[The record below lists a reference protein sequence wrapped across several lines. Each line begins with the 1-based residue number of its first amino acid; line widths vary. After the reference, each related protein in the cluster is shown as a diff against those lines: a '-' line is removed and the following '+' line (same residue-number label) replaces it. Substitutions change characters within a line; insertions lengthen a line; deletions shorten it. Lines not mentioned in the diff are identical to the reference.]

1 MKNIFFDSWESVGR
15 IIIISILAYGSLVVM
30 LRVSGKRTLSKM
42 NAFDFVVTVALGS
55 TLATVILSKDVTF
68 LDGALA
74 FFMLIFLQF
83 CITWLSVRY
92 KGVKQVITSDP
103 TLLLYKGEV
112 IQQALKKERI
122 TMEEIYVA
130 VRKNGLTDLGQIHAI
145 VLETTGTLS
154 ILSDQ
159 PDGDA
164 EALSDIKNLS
174 KENGSA
180 SISQWNS
187 SQ

>member
-1 MKNIFFDSWESVGR
+1 MKNVFFDSWESTVR
-15 IIIISILAYGSLVVM
+15 IVIITVLAYAVLIVM

-55 TLATVILSKDVTF
+55 TLATVILSKSVAL

-92 KGVKQVITSDP
+92 KRVKQLITNDP

-112 IQQALKKERI
+112 LHGVLKKERI
-122 TMEEIYVA
+122 TLEEIYVA
-130 VRKNGLTDLGQIHAI
+130 AREKGLTDLKDIHAI

-154 ILSDQ
+154 VLSEKSGGNSETLSDVQ
-159 PDGDA
+159 
-164 EALSDIKNLS
+164 NLL
-174 KENGSA
+174 K
-180 SISQWNS
+180 S
-187 SQ
+187 S

>member
-1 MKNIFFDSWESVGR
+1 MKNIFFDSWESMGR
-15 IIIISILAYGSLVVM
+15 TFIITILAYAVLIVM

-55 TLATVILSKDVTF
+55 TLATVILSKNVAL

-74 FFMLIFLQF
+74 FFMLIFLQY
-83 CITWLSVRY
+83 CITWLSVRH
-92 KGVKQVITSDP
+92 KTVKQMITSDP

-112 IQQALKKERI
+112 LKQALKKERI

-130 VRKNGLTDLGQIHAI
+130 ARKHGLCDLKQIHAI

-154 ILSDQ
+154 VLSEK
-159 PDGDA
+159 PDGDG
-164 EALSDIKNLS
+164 EALSDL
-174 KENGSA
+174 ENHSLKA
-180 SISQWNS
+180 
-187 SQ
+187 

>member
-1 MKNIFFDSWESVGR
+1 MKNVFFDSWESTVR
-15 IIIISILAYGSLVVM
+15 IVIITVLAYAVLIVM

-55 TLATVILSKDVTF
+55 TLATVILSKSVAL

-74 FFMLIFLQF
+74 FLMLIFLQF

-92 KGVKQVITSDP
+92 KRVKQLITNDP

-112 IQQALKKERI
+112 LHGVLKKERI
-122 TMEEIYVA
+122 TLEEIYVA
-130 VRKNGLTDLGQIHAI
+130 AREKGLTDLKDIHAI

-154 ILSDQ
+154 VLSEKSGGSSETLSDVQ
-159 PDGDA
+159 
-164 EALSDIKNLS
+164 NLL
-174 KENGSA
+174 K
-180 SISQWNS
+180 S
-187 SQ
+187 S

>member
-1 MKNIFFDSWESVGR
+1 MKNVFFDSWESTVR
-15 IIIISILAYGSLVVM
+15 IVIITVLAYAVLIVM

-55 TLATVILSKDVTF
+55 TLATVILSKSVAL

-92 KGVKQVITSDP
+92 KRVKQLITNDP

-112 IQQALKKERI
+112 LHGVLKKERI
-122 TMEEIYVA
+122 TLEEIYVA
-130 VRKNGLTDLGQIHAI
+130 AREKGLTDLKDIHAI

-154 ILSDQ
+154 VLSEKSGGSSETLSDVQ
-159 PDGDA
+159 
-164 EALSDIKNLS
+164 NLL
-174 KENGSA
+174 K
-180 SISQWNS
+180 S
-187 SQ
+187 S

>member
-1 MKNIFFDSWESVGR
+1 MKNIFFDSWESTVR
-15 IIIISILAYGSLVVM
+15 TLIITVLAYAVLIVM

-55 TLATVILSKDVTF
+55 TLATVILSKNVAL

-83 CITWLSVRY
+83 CITWLSVRH
-92 KGVKQVITSDP
+92 KRVKQLITSDP

-112 IQQALKKERI
+112 LHAVLKKERI
-122 TMEEIYVA
+122 TLEEIYVA
-130 VRKNGLTDLGQIHAI
+130 ARNNGLTDLKEIYAI

-154 ILSDQ
+154 VLSEKPDGSPKTLSDVQ
-159 PDGDA
+159 
-164 EALSDIKNLS
+164 NLP
-174 KENGSA
+174 ENP
-180 SISQWNS
+180 
-187 SQ
+187 

>member
-15 IIIISILAYGSLVVM
+15 IIIISILSYAILVIM

-55 TLATVILSKDVTF
+55 TLATVILSKDVPL
-68 LDGALA
+68 LDGVLA
-74 FFMLIFLQF
+74 FFMLIFLQY

-92 KGVKQVITSDP
+92 KSVKQVITSDP

-112 IQQALKKERI
+112 LHQALKKERI

-130 VRKNGLTDLGQIHAI
+130 ARKHGETDLGQIHAI

-154 ILSDQ
+154 VLSEQ
-159 PDGDA
+159 PDGNA
-164 EALSDIKNLS
+164 EALSDIENLS
-174 KENGSA
+174 SVK
-180 SISQWNS
+180 
-187 SQ
+187 

>member
-15 IIIISILAYGSLVVM
+15 IVIISILAYATLVIM
-30 LRVSGKRTLSKM
+30 LRISGKRTLSKM

-55 TLATVILSKDVTF
+55 TLATVILSKDIPL

-74 FFMLIFLQF
+74 FFMLIILQY
-83 CITWLSVRY
+83 CITWLSVRF
-92 KGVKQVITSDP
+92 KAVKQIITSDP
-103 TLLLYKGEV
+103 TLLLYRGEV
-112 IQQALKKERI
+112 LTQALKKERI

-130 VRKNGLTDLGQIHAI
+130 ARKHGQPDIKQIHAI

-154 ILSDQ
+154 VLSEK

-164 EALSDIKNLS
+164 EALSDI
-174 KENGSA
+174 ENRSLKA
-180 SISQWNS
+180 
-187 SQ
+187 

>member
-15 IIIISILAYGSLVVM
+15 IVIISILSYATLIVM

-55 TLATVILSKDVTF
+55 TLATVILSKDVPL

-92 KGVKQVITSDP
+92 KSVKQVITSDP

-112 IQQALKKERI
+112 LHQVLKKERI

-130 VRKNGLTDLGQIHAI
+130 AREQGQPDLKQIHAI

-154 ILSDQ
+154 IISEQ
-159 PDGDA
+159 PDGSA
-164 EALSDIKNLS
+164 EALSDIKNLP
-174 KENGSA
+174 
-180 SISQWNS
+180 
-187 SQ
+187 

>member
-1 MKNIFFDSWESVGR
+1 MKNVFFDSWESTVR
-15 IIIISILAYGSLVVM
+15 IVIITVLAYAVLIVM

-55 TLATVILSKDVTF
+55 TLATVILSKSVAL

-92 KGVKQVITSDP
+92 KRVKQLITNDP

-112 IQQALKKERI
+112 LHGVLKKERI
-122 TMEEIYVA
+122 TLEEIYVA
-130 VRKNGLTDLGQIHAI
+130 AREKGLTDLKGIHAI

-154 ILSDQ
+154 VLSEKSGGSSETLSDVQ
-159 PDGDA
+159 
-164 EALSDIKNLS
+164 NLL
-174 KENGSA
+174 K
-180 SISQWNS
+180 S
-187 SQ
+187 S

>member
-1 MKNIFFDSWESVGR
+1 MKNVFFDSWESTVR
-15 IIIISILAYGSLVVM
+15 IVIITVLAYAVLIVM

-55 TLATVILSKDVTF
+55 TLATVILSKSVAL

-74 FFMLIFLQF
+74 FLMLIFLQF

-92 KGVKQVITSDP
+92 KRVKQLITNDP

-112 IQQALKKERI
+112 LHGVLKKERI
-122 TMEEIYVA
+122 TLEEIYVA
-130 VRKNGLTDLGQIHAI
+130 AREKGLTDLKGIHAI

-154 ILSDQ
+154 VLSEKSGGNSETLSDVQ
-159 PDGDA
+159 
-164 EALSDIKNLS
+164 NLL
-174 KENGSA
+174 K
-180 SISQWNS
+180 S
-187 SQ
+187 S

>member
-1 MKNIFFDSWESVGR
+1 MKNVFFDSWESTGR
-15 IIIISILAYGSLVVM
+15 IIIIALLAYAALIVM

-55 TLATVILSKDVTF
+55 TLATVILSKDVAL

-83 CITWLSVRY
+83 CITWLSVRH
-92 KGVKQVITSDP
+92 KGVKQLITSDP

-112 IQQALKKERI
+112 LHSVLKRKRI
-122 TMEEIYVA
+122 TLEEIYVA
-130 VRKNGLTDLGQIHAI
+130 ARQNGLTDLKDAHAI

-154 ILSDQ
+154 VLSEKPDGSAETLSDVR
-159 PDGDA
+159 
-164 EALSDIKNLS
+164 NLP
-174 KENGSA
+174 ENP
-180 SISQWNS
+180 
-187 SQ
+187 

>member
-1 MKNIFFDSWESVGR
+1 MKNVFFDSWESTVR
-15 IIIISILAYGSLVVM
+15 IVIITVLAYAVLIVM

-55 TLATVILSKDVTF
+55 TLATVILGKSVAL

-92 KGVKQVITSDP
+92 KRVKQLITNDP

-112 IQQALKKERI
+112 LHGVLKKERI
-122 TMEEIYVA
+122 TLEEIYVA
-130 VRKNGLTDLGQIHAI
+130 AREKGLTDLKDIHAI

-154 ILSDQ
+154 VLSEKSGGSSETLSDVQ
-159 PDGDA
+159 
-164 EALSDIKNLS
+164 NLL
-174 KENGSA
+174 K
-180 SISQWNS
+180 S
-187 SQ
+187 S